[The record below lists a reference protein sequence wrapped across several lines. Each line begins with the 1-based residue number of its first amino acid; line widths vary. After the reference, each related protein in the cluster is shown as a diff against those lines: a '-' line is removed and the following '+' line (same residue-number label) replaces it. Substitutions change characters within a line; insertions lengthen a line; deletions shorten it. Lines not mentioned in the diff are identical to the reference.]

1 MMENTIRLYEELS
14 MNAHPALQQQLYDG
28 WVLRFAGGYT
38 GRANSVTPLYPASLE
53 AGEKVAVCESLY
65 HSRGLRTL
73 FKLTE
78 AAGSL
83 DEMLAA
89 RGYGVITPTL
99 LMTVTLQPMD
109 INPGIRL
116 ETGLSPSWREASFSL
131 REWGERDRAIAS
143 VILSSIPGLTITAS
157 LEENGE
163 VAAIGRAVLERGYV
177 GLYDILTTPAHRGRG
192 LGGQIC
198 TALLETARQRGAA
211 SAYLQVVED
220 NAPARALY
228 KGLGYK
234 AQYRY
239 WYRAESK

>member
-1 MMENTIRLYEELS
+1 MIENTIRLYEELS

-38 GRANSVTPLYPASLE
+38 GRANSVTPLYPAYLD
-53 AGEKVAVCESLY
+53 AGEKIAVCESLY

-83 DEMLAA
+83 DELLAE
-89 RGYGVITPTL
+89 RGYTVRTPTL
-99 LMTVTLQPMD
+99 LMTTTLQPMD
-109 INPGIRL
+109 TNSGINL

-131 REWGERDRAIAS
+131 HGMGERDRAIAS

-157 LEENGE
+157 LAENGK
-163 VAAIGRAVLERGYV
+163 VVAIGRAVLERGYV
-177 GLYDILTTPAHRGRG
+177 GLYDIITAPAHRGRG

-198 TALLETARQRGAA
+198 TALLEAARQRGAVN
-211 SAYLQVVED
+211 AYLQVVE
-220 NAPARALY
+220 NNVPARALY

-234 AQYRY
+234 ACYRY
-239 WYRAESK
+239 WYRAESQ